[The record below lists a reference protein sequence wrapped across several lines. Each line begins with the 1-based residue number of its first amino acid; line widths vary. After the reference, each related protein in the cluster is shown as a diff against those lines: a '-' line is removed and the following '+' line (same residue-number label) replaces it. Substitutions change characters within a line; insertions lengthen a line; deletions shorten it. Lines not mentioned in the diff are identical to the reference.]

1 MKRYLTKSAALIIVG
16 AMLLA
21 AGGSAVM
28 LLSKDSKKRIE
39 KELDEK
45 LYSRIRNEE
54 AVGDYMSDL
63 LMELVGRDDDMDEY
77 YNLGSS
83 LLADTVSRMVG
94 SNQSEYP
101 SPSVKRV
108 YSGYDDIEVT
118 EDLSISLKDAEG
130 AGMPVMV
137 ITDTNG
143 DRYYVWEDTMNAYLE
158 GYFYYEVTM
167 NFGDSYSSDLQGMN
181 DMSLSD
187 SNMKEAVKEILKED
201 KTGGWYEEY
210 RYTTWTHAMVAIS
223 DDPLVGYTYVDVFP
237 YETEDS
243 HYDYDLSEARYKF
256 TYILFEDGAVQMKE
270 WREET
275 TRNAVIA
282 FSAWVVCMVVLAV
295 LMHFT
300 GANKADTEE
309 KTEADGGTASF
320 SNIPVELGKELLLQV
335 DQTESC
341 MGPNSYLDQMRE
353 LIKDNM
359 SDVSNQEKE

>member
-108 YSGYDDIEVT
+108 YSGYDIWKVT
-118 EDLSISLKDAEG
+118 FI
-130 AGMPVMV
+130 
-137 ITDTNG
+137 
-143 DRYYVWEDTMNAYLE
+143 
-158 GYFYYEVTM
+158 
-167 NFGDSYSSDLQGMN
+167 
-181 DMSLSD
+181 
-187 SNMKEAVKEILKED
+187 MKS
-201 KTGGWYEEY
+201 
-210 RYTTWTHAMVAIS
+210 R
-223 DDPLVGYTYVDVFP
+223 
-237 YETEDS
+237 
-243 HYDYDLSEARYKF
+243 
-256 TYILFEDGAVQMKE
+256 
-270 WREET
+270 
-275 TRNAVIA
+275 
-282 FSAWVVCMVVLAV
+282 
-295 LMHFT
+295 
-300 GANKADTEE
+300 
-309 KTEADGGTASF
+309 
-320 SNIPVELGKELLLQV
+320 
-335 DQTESC
+335 
-341 MGPNSYLDQMRE
+341 
-353 LIKDNM
+353 
-359 SDVSNQEKE
+359 